1 MPVKRR
7 LAFVFP
13 GFEAMPVAAHKARF
27 VREARKTAPVYNM
40 VVEIGE
46 GEIRDGPVS
55 TAEIPVVASGEGWKT
70 ETEVVIFG
78 LADLSASYAARNP
91 VSRVAAGLL
100 ALGDFLVSGTFL
112 RFLATSWRYGLFFA
126 YPIALLAVSAAI
138 AFVAAVILP
147 LHSGF
152 QAAIAAVL
160 FVALLWAA
168 SARLHFLLM
177 MDDWAF
183 ARDMVRE
190 RRPEF
195 GHALTALSKEIE
207 ARIGRSQAEEVLF
220 AAHSFGAISAVFC
233 LADLLHGGRT
243 MPSTGLLTVGSSL
256 LKAALHPAAARL
268 RNAIAAVANG
278 PVAWLDVQSL
288 TDPMNFYRSN
298 PAGSL
303 GIECSHP
310 PKVTQIRFR
319 HQLTPATYRAIKR
332 NFFRVHRQFV
342 YAVEKRSDYSFHA
355 ILCGPEP
362 FTEVARRGGLAQAW
376 PAGPADCAA

>member
-13 GFEAMPVAAHKARF
+13 GFEAMPVAAHRARF
-27 VREARKTAPVYNM
+27 IREARKTAPVYGM
-40 VVEIGE
+40 DLEIGE
-46 GEIRDGPVS
+46 GRLRDGPIS
-55 TAEIPVVASGEGWKT
+55 MAEFPVLASGENWRT
-70 ETEVVIFG
+70 ETEIVIFG
-78 LADLSASYAARNP
+78 LADLSARYAARNP
-91 VSRVAAGLL
+91 AARVAAGLV
-100 ALGDFLVSGTFL
+100 ALGDFLISGAFL

-126 YPIALLAVSAAI
+126 YPLALLALSAGVAFAI
-138 AFVAAVILP
+138 GAVLP
-147 LHSGF
+147 LHFGF
-152 QAAIAAVL
+152 QAAIAAAL

-195 GHALTALSKEIE
+195 GETLAALSKEIE
-207 ARIGRSQAEEVLF
+207 ARIGRTQADEVLF
-220 AAHSFGAISAVFC
+220 AAHSFGAISAIFC
-233 LADLLHGGRT
+233 LADLLPGGRG
-243 MPSTGLLTVGSSL
+243 MPPTGLLTAGSSL

-268 RNAIAAVANG
+268 REAVAAVANG
-278 PVAWLDVQSL
+278 SVAWLDVQSL

-303 GIECSHP
+303 GIACSHP
-310 PKVTQIRFR
+310 PKVTRIRFR

-362 FTEVARRGGLAQAW
+362 FADVAKRGGLAQTW
-376 PAGPADCAA
+376 PADAAPCAA

>member
-13 GFEAMPVAAHKARF
+13 GFEAMPVAAHRARF
-27 VREARKTAPVYNM
+27 VREARKTAPVYGM
-40 VVEIGE
+40 ALEIGD
-46 GEIRDGPVS
+46 GDLGDGPVS
-55 TAEIPVVASGEGWKT
+55 MAEIPVIASGEGWKT

-78 LADLSASYAARNP
+78 LADLSAVYATRNP
-91 VSRVAAGLL
+91 VRRVAGGLL
-100 ALGDFLVSGTFL
+100 SLGDFLISGTFF
-112 RFLATSWRYGLFFA
+112 RFLATSWRYGLFFV
-126 YPIALLAVSAAI
+126 YPIALLALSVAI
-138 AFVAAVILP
+138 ALIAAALLPLDFGWWAVIGAGL
-147 LHSGF
+147 S
-152 QAAIAAVL
+152 
-160 FVALLWAA
+160 VALLWAA

-190 RRPEF
+190 RRPEL
-195 GHALTALSKEIE
+195 GQRLDALSKDIE
-207 ARIGRSQAEEVLF
+207 ARIARSQADEVLF

-233 LADLLHGGRT
+233 LADMLHGGRR
-243 MPSTGLLTVGSSL
+243 MPPAGLLTVGSSL

-268 RNAIAAVANG
+268 RSAVAAVANG

-303 GIECSHP
+303 GIESLHP
-310 PKVTQIRFR
+310 PKVTHIRFR
-319 HQLTPATYRAIKR
+319 HQLTPETYGTIRR

-362 FTEVARRGGLAQAW
+362 FTEVARRGGLAHAW
-376 PAGPADCAA
+376 PADPADCAA